1 MTCSKFILSILV
13 PPLAVLDRGCGV
25 VLVVFILWLF
35 GGVPGIA
42 AALLINL
49 LAGTPPS
56 RYVSI
61 PIPYANEKP
70 KRDFIEEK
78 RKRAII
84 RLSDGEAAQVID
96 DDGAFP
102 GENDFDDQRKR
113 GNRNAL

>member
-25 VLVVFILWLF
+25 ALIVFVLWLM
-35 GGVPGIA
+35 GGVPGIG

-49 LAGTPPS
+49 LAGPPRS

-61 PIPYANEKP
+61 PVADDYDEKP
-70 KRDFIEEK
+70 KRDFVEEK

-84 RLSDGEAAQVID
+84 RLSDGEEAQVIG

-102 GENDFDDQRKR
+102 GEDDDEQRKR
-113 GNRNAL
+113 I

>member
-25 VLVVFILWLF
+25 ALIVFVLWLM
-35 GGVPGIA
+35 GGVPGIG

-49 LAGTPPS
+49 LAGPPRS

-61 PIPYANEKP
+61 PVADDYDEKP
-70 KRDFIEEK
+70 KCDFVEEK

-84 RLSDGEAAQVID
+84 RLSDGEEAQVIG

-102 GENDFDDQRKR
+102 GEDDDEQRKR
-113 GNRNAL
+113 I

>member
-25 VLVVFILWLF
+25 ALVVFLLWMF
-35 GGVPGIA
+35 GGLPGIG

-49 LAGTPPS
+49 LAGPPRS

-61 PIPYANEKP
+61 PVADTFDEKP
-70 KRDFIEEK
+70 KRDFAEEK

-84 RLSDGEAAQVID
+84 RLSDGEEAQVIG

-102 GENDFDDQRKR
+102 GEDDDEDEMRRR
-113 GNRNAL
+113 G

>member
-25 VLVVFILWLF
+25 ALIVFVLWVFGF
-35 GGVPGIA
+35 GITGIG

-49 LAGTPPS
+49 LAGPPRS

-61 PIPYANEKP
+61 PVADTFDEKP
-70 KRDFIEEK
+70 KRDFAEEK

-84 RLSDGEAAQVID
+84 RLSDGEEAQVIG

-102 GENDFDDQRKR
+102 GEDDDDAGKRKR
-113 GNRNAL
+113 G

>member
-25 VLVVFILWLF
+25 VLIVFLLWIM
-35 GGVPGIA
+35 GGLPGIG

-49 LAGTPPS
+49 LAGPPRS

-61 PIPYANEKP
+61 PVAADLYEKP
-70 KRDFIEEK
+70 KNDFADEK
-78 RKRAII
+78 RKRAVI
-84 RLSDGEAAQVID
+84 RLSDGEAAQVIG

-102 GENDFDDQRKR
+102 GEDDDDLQRR
-113 GNRNAL
+113 RS